1 MFAFPNIEQLSSAD
15 PADCPKGTVDI
26 WSYRYAADLQAGR
39 LARAESV
46 LSADERLQHAR
57 FRFVRDRD
65 LYLATRVLLRFILSR
80 YAEVTPADWQFTR
93 TVHGKPSVAGPAIGT
108 SLRFNLSNVH
118 GIVVCAVTRSAASLG
133 IDVEPIVP
141 RADAL
146 DIAHAHFAAIE
157 VADLLSQS
165 TDQRDERFTAYWTL
179 KESFVKALGGGLTI
193 PLSGFAFH
201 LNGSDIGLIVSSE
214 FSLEPARWQF
224 ALLAAPGHHLVAL
237 SAETAGAPLDL
248 RAGDFDLT

>member
-1 MFAFPNIEQLSSAD
+1 MFAFPNLEQLPSAD
-15 PADCPKGTVDI
+15 VTDCPKGTVDI

-39 LARAESV
+39 LARAASV

-57 FRFVRDRD
+57 FRFLRDRD
-65 LYLATRVLLRFILSR
+65 LYLATRVLLRFVLSR
-80 YAEVTPADWQFTR
+80 YAGVAPADWQFTR

-118 GIVVCAVTRSAASLG
+118 GIVVCAVTKSAASLG

-146 DIAHAHFAAIE
+146 DIAHAHFAPTE
-157 VADLLSQS
+157 VTDLLSQQK
-165 TDQRDERFTAYWTL
+165 DVQDERFTAYWTL
-179 KESFVKALGGGLTI
+179 KESFVKALGDGLTI

-201 LNGSDIGLIVSSE
+201 LNGSDISLTVSPG
-214 FSLEPARWQF
+214 FSLDPARWQF
-224 ALLAAPGHHLVAL
+224 ALLAAPAHHLVAL
-237 SAETAGAPLDL
+237 SAETAGAPLVL
-248 RAGDFDLT
+248 RADDFDLT